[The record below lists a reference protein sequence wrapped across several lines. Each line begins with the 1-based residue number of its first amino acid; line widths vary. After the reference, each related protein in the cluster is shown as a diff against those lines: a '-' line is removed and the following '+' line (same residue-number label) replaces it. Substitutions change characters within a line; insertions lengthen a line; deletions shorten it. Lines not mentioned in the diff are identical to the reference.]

1 MKSNHPITS
10 RKTTCSWKKSGGTM
24 LSVTRH
30 RNSRERGE
38 KKFFFSILSCKTAF
52 LWNQRLRQWRDL
64 GGGVFE
70 YLQTNSPR
78 RGIPTISVKMNVRL
92 WQADDNIGGALRD
105 IQKKKTRLQMRLTI
119 NPFYFALFFSDFQ
132 LCHFEFVAISNRF
145 VCRPW
150 QNVPSTH
157 YAKQVSTAASLSEQ
171 FYVHSNSAIDL
182 LQY

>member
-24 LSVTRH
+24 PSVTRH

-52 LWNQRLRQWRDL
+52 LWNQRLSQWRDL

-70 YLQTNSPR
+70 YLPTNSPR

-92 WQADDNIGGALRD
+92 WQADDNNIGGALRD

-119 NPFYFALFFSDFQ
+119 NPFYFALFS
-132 LCHFEFVAISNRF
+132 VTSNSVISNSSLFPTDLF
-145 VCRPW
+145 VVLGKMFPQLTMQSRYPLLHPYL
-150 QNVPSTH
+150 NNFT
-157 YAKQVSTAASLSEQ
+157 
-171 FYVHSNSAIDL
+171 FIAI
-182 LQY
+182 QQ